1 MTGRILRHI
10 AACGALAVDGKASL
24 LWNGRMSSNAMN
36 LARALLVVPALMA
49 LPHFAAAAPLGAQGA
64 GLSGAGTTVAHAATG
79 EIPICHA
86 HEDGTPF
93 HCYCDGLFNLLCK
106 S

>member
-1 MTGRILRHI
+1 MLVKVID
-10 AACGALAVDGKASL
+10 LARSL
-24 LWNGRMSSNAMN
+24 LVMS
-36 LARALLVVPALMA
+36 ALIA
-49 LPHFAAAAPLGAQGA
+49 LPHLAAAAPLAGAQGA

-79 EIPICHA
+79 EIPVCHA

-93 HCYCDGLFNLLCK
+93 HCFCDGLFNLLCK